1 MSKHSTLLTNL
12 FLFTALLTSSFSVC
26 AQHRDESQMLRK
38 PGTPAAHARA
48 HSAATKSGQ
57 KVLSADSIKA
67 SAAARDIDESG
78 ENSDNY
84 LQAGIRMLQRGD
96 YVAALKDFG
105 EASRQGNHE
114 AQYRIGL
121 LYRDGTGLDA
131 DDTEA
136 AYWFRKAGSNG
147 HAEAQYEIALC
158 FMNGKGVLQDTRV
171 AAEWLWR
178 AAEQGHPMAS
188 LLVARMYRDGVGM
201 KKDLRRA
208 AKYMSQAAD
217 AGIPEAKEEL
227 GAINSQLPPKSSAKS
242 TSSKSTTKKSTA
254 KSTAKKTTPRS
265 SKHKSRR

>member
-1 MSKHSTLLTNL
+1 MSEKSLITLLL
-12 FLFTALLTSSFSVC
+12 SLIAILAIPFASF

-38 PGTPAAHARA
+38 PGTPAAHA
-48 HSAATKSGQ
+48 
-57 KVLSADSIKA
+57 KVHAQEAKNRQTQMPLDSIKV
-67 SAAARDIDESG
+67 SEAAKATADADEPA
-78 ENSDNY
+78 DNY

-96 YVAALKDFG
+96 CVAALKNFG

-121 LYRDGTGLDA
+121 MYRDGTGIAA
-131 DDTEA
+131 DPAEA

-201 KKDLRRA
+201 QKDLRRA

-217 AGIPEAKEEL
+217 AGIVEAKEEL
-227 GAINSQLPPKSSAKS
+227 IEINRQLPAKPATAKAGSSGKQKPATSAKNGKGK
-242 TSSKSTTKKSTA
+242 SKGKSQNKK
-254 KSTAKKTTPRS
+254 KR
-265 SKHKSRR
+265 